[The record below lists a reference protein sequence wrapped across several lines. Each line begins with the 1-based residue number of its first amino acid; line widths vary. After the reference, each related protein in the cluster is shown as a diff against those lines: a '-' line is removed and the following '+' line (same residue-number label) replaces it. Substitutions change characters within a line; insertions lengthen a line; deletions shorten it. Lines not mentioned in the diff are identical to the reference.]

1 MKGGILLV
9 FFFFICMVP
18 FTKGQTKLLS
28 PDFTA
33 LKKYNKEILSESKLS
48 LLVFLSTE
56 CPLSKNYSVV
66 IQKISDEFI
75 QDLQVTA
82 IIPGSTDSK
91 KDVAAFARKYKLTYP
106 LLIDKKMIVVHAV
119 KATTTPEVVLLSP
132 KGELIYKGAIDDW
145 AVDLGKKRNKP
156 DQEYL
161 RNAILQAK
169 SGLPVLVNYNEPV
182 GCLINDF

>member
-1 MKGGILLV
+1 MLLV
-9 FFFFICMVP
+9 VFSCMCLAP
-18 FTKGQTKLLS
+18 SAKGQKMLQRPDIAALKEFNKELLS
-28 PDFTA
+28 E
-33 LKKYNKEILSESKLS
+33 NKMS
-48 LLVFLSTE
+48 LLVFLATE

-66 IQKISDEFI
+66 IQKIADEFA
-75 QDLQVTA
+75 QELQVTA
-82 IIPGSTDSK
+82 IIPGTTDSK
-91 KDVAAFARKYKLTYP
+91 KEVRAFAGKYKLSFP
-106 LLIDKKMIVVHAV
+106 LLIDKKMISVHAV
-119 KATTTPEVVLLSP
+119 HATTTPEVVLLSP
-132 KGELIYKGAIDDW
+132 KGELIYQGAIDDW

>member
-1 MKGGILLV
+1 MC
-9 FFFFICMVP
+9 FVP
-18 FTKGQTKLLS
+18 SAKGQKILQHPDIAALKEFNKELLS
-28 PDFTA
+28 E
-33 LKKYNKEILSESKLS
+33 NKMT
-48 LLVFLSTE
+48 LLVFLATE

-66 IQKISDEFI
+66 IQKIADEFA
-75 QDLQVTA
+75 QELQVTA

-91 KDVAAFARKYKLTYP
+91 KEVRAFAVKYKLDFP
-106 LLIDKKMIVVHAV
+106 LLIDKKMISVHAV
-119 KATTTPEVVLLSP
+119 HATTTPEVVLLSP
-132 KGELIYKGAIDDW
+132 KGELIYQGAIDDW

>member
-1 MKGGILLV
+1 MV
-9 FFFFICMVP
+9 FCYLCFAP
-18 FTKGQTKLLS
+18 SAKGQKILQR
-28 PDFTA
+28 PNINA
-33 LKKYNKEILSESKLS
+33 LKEFNKELLNENKMS
-48 LLVFLSTE
+48 LLVFLATE

-66 IQKISDEFI
+66 IQKIADEFT
-75 QDLQVTA
+75 QEVQVTG

-91 KDVAAFARKYKLTYP
+91 KAVRAFAGKYKLSFP
-106 LLIDKKMIVVHAV
+106 LLIDKRMISVRALH
-119 KATTTPEVVLLSP
+119 ATTTPEVVLLSS
-132 KGELIYKGAIDDW
+132 KGELIYQGAIDDW

-156 DQEYL
+156 EQEYL